1 MENTRVVY
9 VANTDHEQQGGQQEP
24 LSTEVNNVLPEI
36 NNVMPEVNNV
46 MPEVNNVMPEV
57 NNVLPEVNNV
67 LPEVNNVL
75 PEVNNVLPEVNNV
88 LPVDN
93 MSSVPAPFSGG
104 ANTKI
109 VDLDIEDEGYESSGS
124 GIGLNLI
131 KNSLDD
137 DDDDNSSIC
146 TDNILKVDPIY
157 IKLSKFLQTAEGE
170 NVCNILEKI
179 LHQLEE
185 LNRNMKK

>member
-9 VANTDHEQQGGQQEP
+9 VANTDHEQQLGGQQEQSSSSP
-24 LSTEVNNVLPEI
+24 YITEPSSSVANNIMPEVNNIMPEV
-36 NNVMPEVNNV
+36 NNIMPEVNNV
-46 MPEVNNVMPEV
+46 MP
-57 NNVLPEVNNV
+57 
-67 LPEVNNVL
+67 
-75 PEVNNVLPEVNNV
+75 
-88 LPVDN
+88 VDN
-93 MSSVPAPFSGG
+93 MSSEPAPFSGG
-104 ANTKI
+104 TNTKI
-109 VDLDIEDEGYESSGS
+109 VDLDIEQDEGYESSGS

-131 KNSLDD
+131 KNALDDDDDD

>member
-9 VANTDHEQQGGQQEP
+9 VANTDHEQQLGGQQEP
-24 LSTEVNNVLPEI
+24 SSSSLDITESSSPVANNIMPDVNYVI
-36 NNVMPEVNNV
+36 PEVNNV
-46 MPEVNNVMPEV
+46 I
-57 NNVLPEVNNV
+57 
-67 LPEVNNVL
+67 
-75 PEVNNVLPEVNNV
+75 
-88 LPVDN
+88 PVDN
-93 MSSVPAPFSGG
+93 MSSGPAPFSGG
-104 ANTKI
+104 ANTKT
-109 VDLDIEDEGYESSGS
+109 VDLDIEQDEGYESSGS

-131 KNSLDD
+131 KNALDD
-137 DDDDNSSIC
+137 DDDDDDSSIC

-157 IKLSKFLQTAEGE
+157 IRLSKFLQTAEGE